1 MSPSASVETKSFSDL
16 GLCEPLLKA
25 LEDLKYTTPTQIQA
39 DCILPALSG
48 RDIIGIAPT
57 GSGKTIAFA
66 LPILHRLW
74 DDPQSYFAL
83 VLSPTRELAYQISAQ
98 FEALGAGMGIRSV
111 VIVGGDDDRVQQ
123 AVRLARK
130 PHIIVATPGRLHD
143 HLKSTKGFSL
153 RQLKHLVLDEADRLL
168 DLDFQREI
176 TEILR
181 IIPKERS
188 TYLFSATMTANVS
201 KLQRASLS
209 DPVRVDVS
217 SFKYKTVST
226 LLQYYVLC
234 PLVDKEVMLVYLIN
248 SMAQNLIIVFVR
260 TVADSKRL
268 SIILR
273 TLGFQ
278 AVPLHGEL
286 TQTQRL
292 GAFNRF
298 KSGKSTILVATDL
311 ASRGLDVADVDIVIN
326 YDAPTNSKDY
336 VHRVG
341 RTARAGR
348 SGKSILMVTQ
358 YDAEVMLR
366 LEMALERKLELYPTE
381 PEEIAL
387 LKERV
392 HEAGRE
398 ARNRLK
404 DESRYRDD
412 GRKRRRKGID
422 DKDRDDDMVEAGMP
436 TVPHKKKRS

>member
-1 MSPSASVETKSFSDL
+1 MSSTETKSFSDL
-16 GLCEPLLKA
+16 GLCAPLLKV
-25 LEDLKYTTPTQIQA
+25 LEDLKYKSPTEIQA
-39 DCILPALSG
+39 GCIPPALLG

-74 DDPQSYFAL
+74 DNPQSHFAL

-98 FEALGAGMGIRSV
+98 FEALGTAMGVRCI

-123 AVRLARK
+123 AVRLAQK

-176 TEILR
+176 TEILQ
-181 IIPKERS
+181 IIPRERS
-188 TYLFSATMTANVS
+188 TYLFSATMTSNVS
-201 KLQRASLS
+201 KLQRASLT

-217 SFKYKTVST
+217 SFKYETVST
-226 LLQYYVLC
+226 LLQHYILC
-234 PLVDKEVMLVYLIN
+234 PLVDKEVMLVYLVN

-260 TVADSKRL
+260 TVADAKRL

-286 TQTQRL
+286 SQSQRL

-298 KSGKSTILVATDL
+298 KSGKSNVLVATDL
-311 ASRGLDVADVDIVIN
+311 ASRGLDVADVDVVIN
-326 YDAPTNSKDY
+326 YDVPASSKDY
-336 VHRVG
+336 IHRVG

-348 SGKSILMVTQ
+348 AGKSILIVTQ

-366 LEMALERKLELYPTE
+366 LEMALERKLDLYPTE
-381 PEEIAL
+381 AEEIAL

-392 HEAGRE
+392 YEAGRE
-398 ARNRLK
+398 ARNQL
-404 DESRYRDD
+404 RDD
-412 GRKRRRKGID
+412 SKSHNGRRKRWSHKGTGD
-422 DKDRDDDMVEAGMP
+422 DKDRDDDTVEAGMP
-436 TVPHKKKRS
+436 NLKKKRRL

>member
-1 MSPSASVETKSFSDL
+1 MAAKSFSDL
-16 GLCEPLLKA
+16 GLCAPLIKA
-25 LEDLKYTTPTQIQA
+25 LEDLKYETPTQIQA
-39 DCILPALSG
+39 ECIPPALSG

-74 DDPQSYFAL
+74 DNPQPNFAWYFL
-83 VLSPTRELAYQISAQ
+83 LLGTQ
-98 FEALGAGMGIRSV
+98 FEALGATMGVRSV
-111 VIVGGDDDRVQQ
+111 VIVGGEEDRVQQ
-123 AVRLARK
+123 AVRLAKK

-143 HLKSTKGFSL
+143 HLNSTKGFSL

-168 DLDFQREI
+168 DLEFQLQI

-181 IIPKERS
+181 AIPRERS
-188 TYLFSATMTANVS
+188 TYLFSATMTANVT
-201 KLQRASLS
+201 KLQRASLT

-234 PLVDKEVMLVYLIN
+234 PLVNKEVMLVYLIN
-248 SMAQNLIIVFVR
+248 SMAQNTIIVFVR
-260 TVADSKRL
+260 TVADAKRL
-268 SIILR
+268 SIVLR
-273 TLGFQ
+273 TLEFQ

-286 TQTQRL
+286 SQSQRL

-298 KSGKSTILVATDL
+298 KSGKSNILVATDL
-311 ASRGLDVADVDIVIN
+311 ASRGLDVANVDVVIN
-326 YDAPTNSKDY
+326 YDTPTSSKDY

-348 SGKSILMVTQ
+348 AGKSILMVSQ

-381 PEEIAL
+381 AEEIAL

-392 HEAGRE
+392 YEVGRV
-398 ARNRLK
+398 ARNQIK
-404 DESRYRDD
+404 EDD
-412 GRKRRRKGID
+412 MSQNERRKRRHKPKTED
-422 DKDRDDDMVEAGMP
+422 DKDRDDDVVEAGLP
-436 TVPHKKKRS
+436 NTKWKRRRS